1 MSPPTKRNKPQDEV
15 FEKISEERA
24 NPKCLSFWSK
34 KTTVPGPDVLFR
46 FSCLCPYF
54 NAKKKDDKRER
65 QDWGEEGEERIIKAN
80 KRHAGLENNVNITYI
95 LRY

>member
-1 MSPPTKRNKPQDEV
+1 M
-15 FEKISEERA
+15 
-24 NPKCLSFWSK
+24 
-34 KTTVPGPDVLFR
+34 LFR